1 MKTAQKL
8 FLLLFIV
15 LVSAC
20 RKDDNDAYGHHEA
33 ESYEVQ
39 ELLINGGQ
47 IAMINELS

>member
-1 MKTAQKL
+1 MKTTFKL
-8 FLLLFIV
+8 ILLLLVV

-20 RKDDNDAYGHHEA
+20 RKDDDGAYGYHES
-33 ESYEVQ
+33 ESFEAN